1 MKNIIFLILSCAF
14 VASMSAQTVT
24 KNDMPKN
31 MQGMRMN
38 VQMDFSNAMIL
49 GMSETEFA
57 KYEKDWNEDKPAIV
71 RDFRNGANMAIGKSM
86 GIGEYSDA
94 SYTIMVKVNTIT
106 DKGYIMCDVDIVDT
120 KGNVLLHIDR
130 LTGGSEPTMGIGTKL
145 SRIKMWATLTGRKL
159 GSILKAELR

>member
-1 MKNIIFLILSCAF
+1 MKKIIFLILSCAF

-38 VQMDFSNAMIL
+38 VQMDFSNAIIL

-86 GIGEYSDA
+86 GIG
-94 SYTIMVKVNTIT
+94 
-106 DKGYIMCDVDIVDT
+106 
-120 KGNVLLHIDR
+120 
-130 LTGGSEPTMGIGTKL
+130 TKL
-145 SRIKMWATLTGRKL
+145 SRIKMWATLTGWKL

>member
-1 MKNIIFLILSCAF
+1 
-14 VASMSAQTVT
+14 MS
-24 KNDMPKN
+24 D
-31 MQGMRMN
+31 
-38 VQMDFSNAMIL
+38 
-49 GMSETEFA
+49 TEFA

-86 GIGEYSDA
+86 GIGEYRDA

-106 DKGYIMCDVDIVDT
+106 DKGYIICDVDIVDT

-159 GSILKAELR
+159 GSILQAELR

>member
-1 MKNIIFLILSCAF
+1 MKKIIFLMLSCAF

-71 RDFRNGANMAIGKSM
+71 RDFRNGANMAIG
-86 GIGEYSDA
+86 
-94 SYTIMVKVNTIT
+94 
-106 DKGYIMCDVDIVDT
+106 
-120 KGNVLLHIDR
+120 
-130 LTGGSEPTMGIGTKL
+130 TKL